1 MRGNL
6 HFERSATRV
15 RRTWHPT
22 LRPTCESE
30 MRGHSHGGSTSKSLR
45 AIRTLANCIAS
56 CLATHVRGFGVPAN
70 RLATHPAIGPR
81 PYRARDQIETNIKK
95 CVPHTLPCELPA
107 RGRATAAGGSQGA
120 SHPATLAGATHPASG
135 CKAIRKAIHRPKCDA
150 DCNAIRTLPY
160 SQGRSR
166 GHSRGHSQGASHVGT

>member
-56 CLATHVRGFGVPAN
+56 CLATHVRGFGGPAN

-95 CVPHTLPCELPA
+95 MRSAHPTLRIAREGACYCCRRFAGCVAPCNTC
-107 RGRATAAGGSQGA
+107 R
-120 SHPATLAGATHPASG
+120 
-135 CKAIRKAIHRPKCDA
+135 
-150 DCNAIRTLPY
+150 CNAPCNWLQGY
-160 SQGRSR
+160 SQGCSPDEMP
-166 GHSRGHSQGASHVGT
+166 GEFQCHSHATLFARPIAGPFQGPFTR